1 MYAVNTLP
9 LRLLL
14 LSESN
19 SSGKL
24 YYIIILSWITL
35 MIISACIFNK
45 AFITSQSVAYLI
57 TVSIQWFPA
66 GICDRMSIRLMTH
79 Q

>member
-9 LRLLL
+9 LRLLS

-19 SSGKL
+19 SSGGP
-24 YYIIILSWITL
+24 YCIVISSWITL
-35 MIISACIFNK
+35 VIISAHAFGK
-45 AFITSQSVAYLI
+45 AFITGQPVVYLI
-57 TVSIQWFPA
+57 AVSIQWFPA
-66 GICDRMSIRLMTH
+66 GVCGRMLIRLMVY